1 MIRRYALRMKTR
13 SKSLSMIGPAVLLA
27 LFAVGGLAARAFA
40 LPVPPPLVGLA
51 LVMLGLR
58 VGVMAAALDE
68 PPEAPARPSGPDAGA
83 REPALRAAN
92 G

>member
-1 MIRRYALRMKTR
+1 MKTR

-27 LFAVGGLAARAFA
+27 LFALGGLAARAFA
-40 LPVPPPLVGLA
+40 LPVPAPLVGVA

-58 VGVMAAALDE
+58 IGVMAAAVGD
-68 PPEAPARPSGPDAGA
+68 PPGAPARPIRPGADA